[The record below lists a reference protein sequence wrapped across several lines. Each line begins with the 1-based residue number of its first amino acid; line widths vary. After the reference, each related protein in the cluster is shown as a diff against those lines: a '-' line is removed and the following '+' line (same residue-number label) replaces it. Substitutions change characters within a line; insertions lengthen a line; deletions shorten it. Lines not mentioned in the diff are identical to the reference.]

1 MVVLRHAL
9 PAGTVVQGF
18 EILSVLGAGGFG
30 VTYLARDP
38 QLGQLRAIKEFY
50 PRELVEREQGRV
62 VTVRCEEE
70 RPSFAAGL
78 RSFLSEAR
86 IGASLD
92 HPGIA
97 RVLAF
102 FEANG
107 TGYVVMPF
115 YEGSTLQQQLQTR
128 SGPSTPEEVLETLL
142 PVLDALEYVHG
153 RGLIHRDIKPA
164 NIYLRAVGGPLLID
178 FGAAR
183 MASRGT
189 RPLTAILTPGY
200 APPEQYLPEAPQ
212 GAFTD
217 LYAVGAV
224 MYRMLSGIEP
234 KDAYTRSVGGLEGD
248 PLVPLSRLAGQK
260 LAPAF
265 SAAIERCLRMNAAAR
280 FATVAELRAAL
291 LPAQAA
297 LPSPP
302 APLVGGTAATIAPA
316 ATRAMP
322 TAGVVAAP
330 RQRNKHIRQGLG
342 LLAVLAVLAVLVGGW
357 GWWRAGTRSAPPD
370 PRLANVAAHPH
381 GAVFRDRLA
390 SGGEGPEML
399 ALPAGEFDM
408 GSITLELDRQADE
421 GPQHAVSVPAFALGR
436 FELTVAEFRVFVTAT
451 GYLTDAER
459 DRGALP
465 GVATP
470 GCQVALIGGFDWL
483 RNTAW
488 KQPMRPLKE
497 REPVVCISRE
507 DAAAYAAW
515 LSTETGQRYRL
526 PSEAELEY
534 ALRGG
539 RSPSTWPWAEAELP
553 LFCLHANLDHTQTA
567 GWVDTPCD
575 DHQLG
580 VATAGSF
587 EPNPLGLYDLAGN
600 VAEWTADCFH
610 ADYVGAP
617 ADGRAWVDADCPQGV
632 ARGGSWHDGL
642 AQARVAARAAHPVGW
657 RSVLLGVRLARA
669 LGEH

>member
-9 PAGTVVQGF
+9 PAGAVVQGF

-62 VTVRCEEE
+62 VTVRSEEE
-70 RPSFAAGL
+70 RPSFDAGL

-107 TGYVVMPF
+107 TGYVVMPY
-115 YEGSTLQQQLQTR
+115 YEGSTLQQQLQAR
-128 SGPSTPEEVLETLL
+128 PGASTPEEVLETLL

-224 MYRMLSGIEP
+224 MYRMLSGTEP
-234 KDAYTRSVGGLEGD
+234 KDAYTRSVGGLDGD
-248 PLVPLSRLAGQK
+248 PLVPLSRLAGQG

-265 SAAIERCLRMNAAAR
+265 SAAIDRCLRMNPAAR

-291 LPAQAA
+291 LPSHAV
-297 LPSPP
+297 LPAPP
-302 APLVGGTAATIAPA
+302 ASRVDGTAATIAPA
-316 ATRAMP
+316 LTRAMP
-322 TAGVVAAP
+322 TASAVPGSG
-330 RQRNKHIRQGLG
+330 QRKLVLRQGVG
-342 LLAVLAVLAVLVGGW
+342 LLVVLLTVLA
-357 GWWRAGTRSAPPD
+357 GWWWWRPGPRSELPDSRA
-370 PRLANVAAHPH
+370 ANVATHPG
-381 GAVFRDRLA
+381 GAVFRDALA

-399 ALPAGEFDM
+399 AVPGGTFDM
-408 GSITLELDRQADE
+408 GSITLELDRRADE
-421 GPQHAVSVPAFALGR
+421 GPQHPVSVPDFALAR
-436 FELTVAEFRVFVTAT
+436 FELTVAEFRAFVTAT
-451 GYLTDAER
+451 GYITDAER

-470 GCQVALIGGFDWL
+470 GCQVALTGGFDWL
-483 RNTAW
+483 RNTSW
-488 KQPMRPLKE
+488 KQPMRPLRE
-497 REPVVCISRE
+497 REPVVCISRD

-515 LSTETGQRYRL
+515 LSAETGQRYRL
-526 PSEAELEY
+526 PSEAEFEY

-539 RSPSTWPWAEAELP
+539 RRPSTWPWAEAELP
-553 LFCLHANLDHTQTA
+553 LFCRYANLDHTQTG
-567 GWVDTPCD
+567 GWVDLPCD
-575 DHQLG
+575 DHQPG
-580 VATAGSF
+580 VATGGSF
-587 EPNPLGLYDLAGN
+587 EPNPLGLYDLSGN

-610 ADYVGAP
+610 ADYTGAP
-617 ADGRAWVDADCPQGV
+617 ADGQVWEGADCPQAV
-632 ARGGSWHDGL
+632 ARGASWHDGL
-642 AQARVAARAAHPVGW
+642 VQARVAARAAHPVGW
-657 RSVLLGVRLARA
+657 RSALLGVRLARA